1 MKTTR
6 NLWPFGIITA
16 FALFFVGMASVVVI
30 AATHREHL
38 VSDSYYEQELN
49 FQRQIDSADRAKK
62 SGAGIAY
69 DATKDSVVIT
79 LPVAQLAQKVSG
91 TIELY
96 RPSEPKLDREFL
108 LEPKADGTQ
117 TFDVSKLAG
126 GLWSVRVK
134 WVAGGENYFLEQK
147 ITFVGK

>member
-38 VSDSYYEQELN
+38 VSESYYEQELN

-62 SGAGIAY
+62 CGAGIAY
-69 DATKDSVVIT
+69 DSTKNSVVIT
-79 LPVAQLAQKVSG
+79 LPVVQLAQKASG

-117 TFDVSKLAG
+117 AFDVSNLAG

-134 WVAGGENYFLEQK
+134 WIAGGENFFLEQK
-147 ITFVGK
+147 ITVAGK

>member
-49 FQRQIDSADRAKK
+49 FQHQIDSADRAKK

-79 LPVAQLAQKVSG
+79 LPVAQLAHKVSG

-117 TFDVSKLAG
+117 TLNISQLAG

>member
-38 VSDSYYEQELN
+38 VSESYYEQELN
-49 FQRQIDSADRAKK
+49 FQRQIDGADRAKK

-69 DATKDSVVIT
+69 DATKASVVIT

-96 RPSEPKLDREFL
+96 RPSEPKLDREFA
-108 LEPKADGTQ
+108 LEPEADGTQ
-117 TFDVSKLAG
+117 AFDVSKLAG
-126 GLWSVRVK
+126 GPWSVRVK
-134 WVAGGENYFLEQK
+134 WVAGAENFSLEQK
-147 ITFVGK
+147 IIVVGK

>member
-38 VSDSYYEQELN
+38 VSESYYEQELN
-49 FQRQIDSADRAKK
+49 FQRQIDGADRAKK
-62 SGAGIAY
+62 SGASMVY

-79 LPVAQLAQKVSG
+79 LPVAQLAHKVSG

-117 TFDVSKLAG
+117 TLNISQLAA
-126 GLWSVRVK
+126 GLWLVRVK
-134 WVAGGENYFLEQK
+134 WVAGAENYFLEQK
-147 ITFVGK
+147 ITVVGK